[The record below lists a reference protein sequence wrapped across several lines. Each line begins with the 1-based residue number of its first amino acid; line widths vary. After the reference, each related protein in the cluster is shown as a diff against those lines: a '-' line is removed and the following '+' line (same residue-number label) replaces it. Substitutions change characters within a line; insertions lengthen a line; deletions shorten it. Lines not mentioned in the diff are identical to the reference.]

1 MPAGQRSP
9 HDGDEPVPQRQ
20 SCSSCESLPDAVPAA
35 GTLYL
40 AAPLE
45 HTQQVIAEV
54 MARHGLESTAPE
66 LNILKVAYQDDML
79 PDALRAL
86 GERLTVNECEETRVL
101 LLRDGEN
108 PELRSFLLADRLV
121 TLLKRSRSR
130 WLVDVLSTGS
140 LVTHFQPI
148 VFSDEPG
155 QVFGYEALTRG
166 IGSDGRLIPP
176 VDLYDAAVTANLLYH
191 LDRSARIGAIRA
203 AADNQIDARTFIN
216 FTPSSIYTP
225 EFCLR
230 STISALRRTNL
241 TPDQIVFEVVETD
254 RIADMAHLE
263 GILRTYREQG
273 FGIALDDLGAGF
285 ASMEML
291 YTLRPDFVKLDI
303 SLVKGVDSDPY
314 KATIAAKL
322 LETAESLGI
331 RSVAEGVET
340 DAEWRWLTE
349 HGATFQQGYL
359 FARPATPP
367 PTEIHVPLA
376 S

>member
-1 MPAGQRSP
+1 MA
-9 HDGDEPVPQRQ
+9 HRQ
-20 SCSSCESLPDAVPAA
+20 SCSSCESLPGVIPPA

-45 HTQQVIAEV
+45 HTQRLVTDLAAGQ
-54 MARHGLESTAPE
+54 GLEVTAPE
-66 LNILKVAYQDDML
+66 PKILQITFRD
-79 PDALRAL
+79 DALPAVL
-86 GERLTVNECEETRVL
+86 EVLSERLTENECEATRIL

-108 PELRSFLLADRLV
+108 PQLSSFLLADRLAS
-121 TLLKRSRSR
+121 LIKRSRSR
-130 WLVDVLSTGS
+130 WLVDVLAAGS

-148 VFSDEPG
+148 VVSGDPG
-155 QVFGYEALTRG
+155 RVFGYEALTRG
-166 IGSDGRLIPP
+166 VGADGESIPP
-176 VDLYDAAVTANLLYH
+176 SELYGAAVTADLLYH

-203 AADNQIDARTFIN
+203 AADHQIDATTFIN

-230 STISALRRTNL
+230 STIGAMRRTTL
-241 TPDQIVFEVVETD
+241 VPGSIVFEVVETD
-254 RIADMAHLE
+254 HIQDMAHLE

-285 ASMEML
+285 ASLEL
-291 YTLRPDFVKLDI
+291 LNSLRPDFVKLDI

-322 LETAESLGI
+322 LETAASLGV

-340 DAEWRWLTE
+340 EAEWRWLTE
-349 HGATFQQGYL
+349 HGATFQQGFL